1 MTLKNNQ
8 KGSSAVF
15 FVLFLLFFVM
25 VAKGALS
32 VVPIYLENATI
43 KSIVEDFIVDQEDK
57 KLARSEILVALD
69 KRFVVNGIDSVDS
82 SAFTLEREG
91 SGLILSLA
99 YSVTVPYMMNIDIVV
114 NFDTESFDVTDIAA
128 I

>member
-1 MTLKNNQ
+1 M
-8 KGSSAVF
+8 
-15 FVLFLLFFVM
+15 
-25 VAKGALS
+25 
-32 VVPIYLENATI
+32 PIYLENATI